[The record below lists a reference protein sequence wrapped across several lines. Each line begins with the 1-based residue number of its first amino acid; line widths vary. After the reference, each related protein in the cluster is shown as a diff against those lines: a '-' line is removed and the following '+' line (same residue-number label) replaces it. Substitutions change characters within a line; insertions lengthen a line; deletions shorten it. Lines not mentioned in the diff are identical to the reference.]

1 MFRSPILFVSLLI
14 CVAEILLLY
23 PLNSYAQ
30 QDTTQI
36 ATPDSTLSILDLVD
50 MVEGGDRVDLSIN
63 QISDIIDSLR
73 GPEKVITAIPPA
85 NEINR
90 VLRTVPQSPLPQG
103 LSLTLT
109 DSAQVGAQHIDALK
123 KFYSRQVLPVEKK
136 RSAFEVFLVDTTM
149 FTMAHVEAWPL
160 KLAERDLRYR
170 YLFQSE
176 EERKVYADTL
186 KQRFRK
192 EVCVRLKLRSLF
204 PTLMNFN
211 ESGIKSVS
219 LVYQKREEEIEVRW
233 IGITP
238 ITNRMWGFVSWSERD
253 MKVCFPRYNGMRDI
267 WKSGDLELKIV
278 LNLAEISYYAN
289 EYFIPLN

>member
-1 MFRSPILFVSLLI
+1 MNRYIVIFRLSIAVSF
-14 CVAEILLLY
+14 AFLLL
-23 PLNSYAQ
+23 PNTTLGQ
-30 QDTTQI
+30 QDTTTV
-36 ATPDSTLSILDLVD
+36 AKPDSTLDILDLVD

-63 QISDIIDSLR
+63 QISDILDSLR

-90 VLRTVPQSPLPQG
+90 VLRTVPQSPLPTG
-103 LSLTLT
+103 LALTLT
-109 DSAQVGAQHIDALK
+109 DSAEVGAQHIEALR
-123 KFYSRQVLPVEKK
+123 KFYSRAILPVEKK

-176 EERKVYADTL
+176 EERSIYADTL
-186 KQRFRK
+186 ERRFKK

-204 PTLMNFN
+204 PTLMNFTD
-211 ESGIKSVS
+211 SGIKTIS
-219 LVYQKREEEIEVRW
+219 LVYQKREQEIAVRW

-238 ITNRMWGFVSWSERD
+238 ITSRMWGFVSWSERD

-267 WKSGDLELKIV
+267 WKSGDLELKIL
-278 LNLAEISYYAN
+278 LNLSEISYYAN

>member
-1 MFRSPILFVSLLI
+1 MSRFSFPLISFWLLLSGT
-14 CVAEILLLY
+14 LLLY
-23 PLNSYAQ
+23 PSIISAQ
-30 QDTTQI
+30 QDTTQV

-63 QISDIIDSLR
+63 QISDILDSLR
-73 GPEKVITAIPPA
+73 GPQKVITAIPPA

-90 VLRTVPQSPLPQG
+90 VLRTVPQSALPEG

-109 DSAQVGAQHIDALK
+109 DSVQVGAQHIEALK
-123 KFYSRQVLPVEKK
+123 RFYSRQVLPVDKK

-186 KQRFRK
+186 ERRFKK

-211 ESGIKSVS
+211 ESGIKSMS
-219 LVYQKREEEIEVRW
+219 LVYEKREQEIQVRW
-233 IGITP
+233 IGISP

-278 LNLAEISYYAN
+278 LNLSEISYYAN